1 MSFDQEINRIKQIY
15 SHFGVLTEASKID
28 SLVKKLG
35 FSEEDAK
42 TLDLLCGSLSVWMG
56 NKLIDD
62 VKKQQSSLDA
72 MRFGDLD
79 KIVLGPKVRPYQQ
92 QITSIMDYIRVGLS
106 GNISRIKQDSLRE
119 LYQKSVTWHES
130 LGAGKVKINYV
141 ENHPIILDFRNENG
155 EGFYWVNLQTRN
167 SSEECQRMGHCGRSS
182 RGDLFSL
189 RSYTKIP
196 GSKDFTFNKSH
207 LTAALD
213 IDNGTLF
220 QLKGPSNSK
229 PTDEFHKYITPLFS
243 LKNEDGDF
251 LINNFGSEYASDR
264 DFKLS
269 DLPNETL
276 IEIYNKRPELF
287 ETRSLKRKL
296 VDLGVIEKPNID
308 YNIELKLDPDEIQ
321 RYIKG
326 GWQVSRRRQNKEG
339 KWVGRDTD
347 LFETILSGDLW
358 DVWSSGDYRWSDILD
373 WESLSS
379 ENEKKIWEILNIVA
393 TPEELEG
400 LSLEQAIRD
409 YDPNYEIQNALTS
422 SYEDAERDDFY
433 DHIYNLLKD
442 ALKEYG
448 EIKSMDDT
456 GVVLKINTEPFI
468 NSADDSYVDDLMETF
483 DDDIK
488 SVFVELVLQGD
499 IDKPD
504 FGWDDRWSPSVDSK
518 NFNEFLSD
526 RLGEAEYTYKK
537 EKEKEKQK
545 PEQNSDK

>member
-1 MSFDQEINRIKQIY
+1 M
-15 SHFGVLTEASKID
+15 L
-28 SLVKKLG
+28 
-35 FSEEDAK
+35 
-42 TLDLLCGSLSVWMG
+42 
-56 NKLIDD
+56 
-62 VKKQQSSLDA
+62 
-72 MRFGDLD
+72 
-79 KIVLGPKVRPYQQ
+79 
-92 QITSIMDYIRVGLS
+92 
-106 GNISRIKQDSLRE
+106 
-119 LYQKSVTWHES
+119 
-130 LGAGKVKINYV
+130 
-141 ENHPIILDFRNENG
+141 FR
-155 EGFYWVNLQTRN
+155 
-167 SSEECQRMGHCGRSS
+167 S
-182 RGDLFSL
+182 
-189 RSYTKIP
+189 
-196 GSKDFTFNKSH
+196 
-207 LTAALD
+207 
-213 IDNGTLF
+213 
-220 QLKGPSNSK
+220 
-229 PTDEFHKYITPLFS
+229 
-243 LKNEDGDF
+243 
-251 LINNFGSEYASDR
+251 
-264 DFKLS
+264 
-269 DLPNETL
+269 ETL

-326 GWQVSRRRQNKEG
+326 GWQVSRRRQNKDG
-339 KWVGRDTD
+339 KWVGRDID

-379 ENEKKIWEILNIVA
+379 DNEKKIWEILNIVA

-400 LSLEQAIRD
+400 LSLEDAVRD

-468 NSADDSYVDDLMETF
+468 NSANDDYVDDLMETF

-526 RLGEAEYTYKK
+526 RLGEAEYIYKK

-545 PEQNSDK
+545 PDRKSTRLNSSHSQQSRMPSSA